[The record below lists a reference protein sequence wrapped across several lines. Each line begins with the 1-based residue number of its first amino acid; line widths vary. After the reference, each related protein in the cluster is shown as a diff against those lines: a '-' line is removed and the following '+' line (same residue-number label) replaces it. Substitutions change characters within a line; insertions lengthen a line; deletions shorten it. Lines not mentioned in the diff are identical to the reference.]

1 MTLVA
6 PALDDALALG
16 LRCVY
21 QPVIELATGRV
32 AGYEALLRGPA
43 GSDLESPAALFAA
56 AEAEGRVAEL
66 DWLARAAAAEGAL
79 AARLRPPACLFVNVE
94 PQVLGTRCPPELEPV
109 LERAQRELPVV
120 VEITEREL
128 ATRPAE
134 MLLAVE
140 RIRDL
145 RWAVALDDVG
155 VDWRSLALL
164 PIVRPDV
171 VKLDRG
177 IVQDPDDPAAEAV
190 ALGVTAYA
198 ADSGAIVLAEGIETE
213 EHRLRALELGATH
226 GQGWL
231 FGRPEPLPADFPRL
245 APLPL
250 PARTRADAAATPVE
264 VAARALRLAVG
275 TKEELLDA
283 SVGLELEAASHGE
296 SGIVFGCFQRR
307 DRFTR
312 PVAQRY
318 EALAQ
323 VCSFVGA
330 FGAGMPAEPAPG
342 VRGASFAAND
352 RLEGEWSVVVLA
364 PHAAFALVGR
374 DLGDA
379 GPDLDRRF
387 AHAVTDD
394 RALVAQIARSL
405 MARIVRLG

>member
-1 MTLVA
+1 MTVVVA
-6 PALDDALALG
+6 ELDAALALG

-43 GSDLESPAALFAA
+43 GTELESPAALFAA
-56 AEAEGRVAEL
+56 AEAEDRVAEL

-79 AARLRPPACLFVNVE
+79 AGRLRPPACLFVNVE
-94 PQVLGTRCPPELEPV
+94 PQALGSRVPPELEPV

-128 ATRPAE
+128 AQRPAE

-140 RIRDL
+140 RIRDR
-145 RWAVALDDVG
+145 RWAIALDDVG

-177 IVQDPDDPAAEAV
+177 IVQDADDPAAEAV

-198 ADSGAIVLAEGIETE
+198 AGSGAIVLAEGIETE

-231 FGRPEPLPADFPRL
+231 FGRPEPLPQSFPPL

-250 PARTRADAAATPVE
+250 PGRTRPEATATPIE
-264 VAARALRLAVG
+264 LAERTLELRVG
-275 TKEELLDA
+275 TKAELLDV

-296 SGIVFGCFQRR
+296 SGIVFGCFQRH
-307 DRFTR
+307 DRFTEA
-312 PVAQRY
+312 VARRY
-318 EALAQ
+318 EALAR
-323 VCSFVGA
+323 VSSFVGA
-330 FGAGMPAEPAPG
+330 FGVGMPVEPAAG
-342 VRGASFAAND
+342 VRGASLADND

-374 DLGDA
+374 DLGDSGA
-379 GPDLDRRF
+379 DLDRRF
-387 AHAVTDD
+387 AYAVTDD
-394 RALVAQIARSL
+394 RALVAQMARAL